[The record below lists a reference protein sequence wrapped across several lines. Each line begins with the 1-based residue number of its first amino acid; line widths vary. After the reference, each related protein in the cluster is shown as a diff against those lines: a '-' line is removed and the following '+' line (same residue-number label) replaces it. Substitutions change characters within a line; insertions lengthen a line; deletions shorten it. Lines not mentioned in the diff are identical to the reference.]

1 MENRKERYD
10 ELIKLDFTTRESYFV
25 WVRKWK
31 AFYKELS
38 QYIRDLNAT
47 IRIEQREMSLRMSE
61 YLSSGVWPKEEV
73 SDDYVPLWRFRA
85 RREDARNYATCAL
98 QLRADGK
105 KESWAAKMRALEK
118 VS

>member
-38 QYIRDLNAT
+38 QYIREVKAM
-47 IRIEQREMSLRMSE
+47 IRAELRE
-61 YLSSGVWPKEEV
+61 LSGGPETDN
-73 SDDYVPLWRFRA
+73 DDIPMWKLYAWV
-85 RREDARNYATCAL
+85 EDARNYATCAL
-98 QLRADGK
+98 QVRADGK
-105 KESWAAKMRALEK
+105 EESWAAKMRALEK